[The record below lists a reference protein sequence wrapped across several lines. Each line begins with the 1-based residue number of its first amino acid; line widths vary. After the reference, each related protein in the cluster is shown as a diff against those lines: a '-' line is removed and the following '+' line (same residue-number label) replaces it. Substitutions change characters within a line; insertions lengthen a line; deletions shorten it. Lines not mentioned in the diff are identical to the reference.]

1 LIISSSLRGS
11 QDILAPGEPPD
22 DRHDPLTE
30 SNTPPLLRLADISK
44 SFGGARVLTDVT
56 FDVLEGEVHALVG
69 ENGAGK
75 STLMNIVSGVLQPD
89 AGRMDWAGAPV
100 TLRNPRAAQDL
111 GISFVHQELALV
123 PQLSIAEN
131 VFLGRHPSRPIGL
144 PIVRW
149 GDMRESAGAL
159 LTELGHEMDPRRLV
173 GELSIGEQQLVE
185 IARALACV
193 SRLIIMDE
201 PTAPL
206 SERETERLFEVIA
219 RLRGRGVSII
229 YITHRLKE
237 VYTGADRVTVL
248 RDGRRIATAPV
259 SEMPRDLLVRH
270 MVGRELSDEVAPPHD
285 SAEPVDMLRVE
296 GLTRGR
302 DFREISFRVRR
313 GEIVALAGLVGA
325 GRTEVLESL
334 FGIAPAGAG
343 SVHVAGRKVHARTPV
358 DAIRA
363 GIALVP
369 DDRKAKG
376 LMLGASVRVN
386 IVLARERQF
395 ILRRRREAGAAARMI
410 GELRVRT
417 HDAERPVG
425 ELSGGNQQK
434 VVLARWLLAD
444 ASVFLLDE
452 PTRGVDVGAKSEI
465 YALIRALAARGAA
478 VLFASS
484 ELEEV
489 LRLADRILVMHRGR
503 IAGEL
508 SRAEATEERI
518 MQLATGGEPDER
530 A

>member
-1 LIISSSLRGS
+1 
-11 QDILAPGEPPD
+11 
-22 DRHDPLTE
+22 LTE
-30 SNTPPLLRLADISK
+30 SNAPPLLRLQGISK
-44 SFGGARVLTDVT
+44 SFGGAPVLTDIR
-56 FDVLEGEVHALVG
+56 FEVLAGEVHALVG

-89 AGRMDWAGAPV
+89 SGRMEWAGSPV
-100 TLRNPRAAQDL
+100 VVQNPRAAQDL

-131 VFLGRHPSRPIGL
+131 VFLGRHPSRPFGL
-144 PIVRW
+144 PIVKW
-149 GDMRESAGAL
+149 GEMRERAREL
-159 LTELGHEMDPRRLV
+159 LAELGHDVDPRTPV
-173 GELSIGEQQLVE
+173 EELSIGEKQLVE

-206 SERETERLFEVIA
+206 SERETERLFEVIG

-248 RDGRRIATAPV
+248 RDGRLIATAPV
-259 SEMPRDLLVRH
+259 SEMPHDLLVRH
-270 MVGRELSDEVAPPHD
+270 MVGRELSEESAPPHG
-285 SAEPVDMLRVE
+285 SAQPVVMLQVE
-296 GLTRGR
+296 GLARGR
-302 DFREISFRVRR
+302 DFRDVSFEIRR

-325 GRTEVLESL
+325 GRTEVLESV
-334 FGIAPAGAG
+334 FGVSPAD
-343 SVHVAGRKVHARTPV
+343 SGRICVDGREVPVRTPA

-376 LMLGASVRVN
+376 LMLGASVRMN
-386 IVLARERQF
+386 MVLACERQF
-395 ILRRRREAGAAARMI
+395 VIHGRQEAEAAQRMI
-410 GELRVRT
+410 GELSVRT
-417 HDAERPVG
+417 RDAGTPAG

-434 VVLARWLLAD
+434 VVLAKWLLTEVN
-444 ASVFLLDE
+444 VFLLDE
-452 PTRGVDVGAKSEI
+452 PTRGIDVGAKAEI
-465 YALIRALAARGAA
+465 YALIRALARRGAA
-478 VLFASS
+478 ILFASS

-508 SRAEATEERI
+508 SRAQATDERI
-518 MQLATGGEPDER
+518 MQLATGGQ
-530 A
+530 AG

>member
-1 LIISSSLRGS
+1 
-11 QDILAPGEPPD
+11 
-22 DRHDPLTE
+22 
-30 SNTPPLLRLADISK
+30 
-44 SFGGARVLTDVT
+44 
-56 FDVLEGEVHALVG
+56 
-69 ENGAGK
+69 
-75 STLMNIVSGVLQPD
+75 
-89 AGRMDWAGAPV
+89 
-100 TLRNPRAAQDL
+100 
-111 GISFVHQELALV
+111 
-123 PQLSIAEN
+123 
-131 VFLGRHPSRPIGL
+131 
-144 PIVRW
+144 
-149 GDMRESAGAL
+149 
-159 LTELGHEMDPRRLV
+159 
-173 GELSIGEQQLVE
+173 
-185 IARALACV
+185 
-193 SRLIIMDE
+193 
-201 PTAPL
+201 
-206 SERETERLFEVIA
+206 
-219 RLRGRGVSII
+219 
-229 YITHRLKE
+229 
-237 VYTGADRVTVL
+237 
-248 RDGRRIATAPV
+248 
-259 SEMPRDLLVRH
+259 
-270 MVGRELSDEVAPPHD
+270 MVGRELSQE
-285 SAEPVDMLRVE
+285 SAEPHASAQPVVMLKVE
-296 GLTRGR
+296 GLARGH
-302 DFREISFRVRR
+302 SFRDIGFEIRR

-343 SVHVAGRKVHARTPV
+343 SVYVAGRKVHARTPV

-395 ILRRRREAGAAARMI
+395 VLRRRREAGAAARMI

-444 ASVFLLDE
+444 ASVFLMDE

>member
-1 LIISSSLRGS
+1 MTAQNR
-11 QDILAPGEPPD
+11 
-22 DRHDPLTE
+22 
-30 SNTPPLLRLADISK
+30 PPLLRLEGISK
-44 SFGGARVLTDVT
+44 SFGGAPVLTGVAWE
-56 FDVLEGEVHALVG
+56 VLTGEVHALVG

-75 STLMNIVSGVLQPD
+75 STLMNIVSGVLEPD
-89 AGRMDWAGAPV
+89 AGRMEWAGRPMAV
-100 TLRNPRAAQDL
+100 HTPRAAQDL

-131 VFLGRHPSRPIGL
+131 VFLGRHPSRRIGL
-144 PIVRW
+144 PVVKW
-149 GDMRESAGAL
+149 GELRERARAL
-159 LTELGHEMDPRRLV
+159 LAELGHDVDPRRLV
-173 GELSIGEQQLVE
+173 ERLSIGEQQLVE

-206 SERETERLFEVIA
+206 SERETERLFEVIG

-237 VYTGADRVTVL
+237 VYSGADRVTVL
-248 RDGRRIATAPV
+248 RDGRLIATAPV
-259 SEMPRDLLVRH
+259 SEMPQDLLVRH
-270 MVGRELSDEVAPPHD
+270 MVGRELSEETAAPHESAQREV
-285 SAEPVDMLRVE
+285 MLRVD
-296 GLTRGR
+296 GLARGR
-302 DFREISFRVRR
+302 DFRDIGFAVRR

-334 FGIAPAGAG
+334 FGVSPADHGRIQ
-343 SVHVAGRKVHARTPV
+343 VAGREVEIRTPA

-363 GIALVP
+363 GMALVP

-376 LMLGASVRVN
+376 LMLGASVRMN
-386 IVLARERQF
+386 MVLACERRF
-395 ILRRRREAGAAARMI
+395 VIRRRREAESAARMI

-417 HDAERPVG
+417 RGAERPVS

-434 VVLARWLLAD
+434 VVLAKWLLAD
-444 ASVFLLDE
+444 AGVFLLDE

-465 YALIRALAARGAA
+465 YALIRALARRGAA
-478 VLFASS
+478 ILFASS
-484 ELEEV
+484 EMEEV

-508 SRAEATEERI
+508 SRAQASDERI
-518 MQLATGGEPDER
+518 MQLATGGE
-530 A
+530 AA

>member
-1 LIISSSLRGS
+1 
-11 QDILAPGEPPD
+11 
-22 DRHDPLTE
+22 LTA
-30 SNTPPLLRLADISK
+30 SNRPPLLRLQNISK
-44 SFGGARVLTDVT
+44 SFGGARVLTDID
-56 FDVLEGEVHALVG
+56 FEVLAGEVHALVG

-89 AGRMDWAGAPV
+89 AGRMEWAGSPV
-100 TLRNPRAAQDL
+100 VVQNPRAAQDL

-131 VFLGRHPSRPIGL
+131 VFLGRHLSRRF
-144 PIVRW
+144 VVKWRE
-149 GDMRESAGAL
+149 MRERARGL
-159 LTELGHEMDPRRLV
+159 LAELGHDVDPRTLV
-173 GELSIGEQQLVE
+173 EELSIGEKQLVE

-193 SRLIIMDE
+193 SRLIVMDE

-248 RDGRRIATAPV
+248 RDGRLIATAPV
-259 SEMPRDLLVRH
+259 SQMPHDVLVRH
-270 MVGRELSDEVAPPHD
+270 MVGRELSEE
-285 SAEPVDMLRVE
+285 SAEPHGFAQPVVMLQVE
-296 GLTRGR
+296 GLARAH
-302 DFREISFRVRR
+302 DFRDISFEIRR

-325 GRTEVLESL
+325 GRTEVLESV
-334 FGIAPAGAG
+334 FGVSPAD
-343 SVHVAGRKVHARTPV
+343 AGRIYMDGREVSIRTPA

-376 LMLGASVRVN
+376 LMLGAAVRVN
-386 IVLARERQF
+386 MVLASERQF
-395 ILRRRREAGAAARMI
+395 VIDGRREAEAAARMI
-410 GELRVRT
+410 GELCVRT
-417 HDAERPVG
+417 RDAETPAG

-434 VVLARWLLAD
+434 VVLAKWLLAD
-444 ASVFLLDE
+444 VNVFLLDE
-452 PTRGVDVGAKSEI
+452 PTRGIDVGAKAEI
-465 YALIRALAARGAA
+465 YALIRALARRGAA
-478 VLFASS
+478 ILFASS

-503 IAGEL
+503 ISGEL
-508 SRAEATEERI
+508 SRAQASDERI
-518 MQLATGGEPDER
+518 MQLATGGKSE
-530 A
+530 

>member
-1 LIISSSLRGS
+1 MT
-11 QDILAPGEPPD
+11 AA
-22 DRHDPLTE
+22 
-30 SNTPPLLRLADISK
+30 NAPPLLRLEGISK
-44 SFGGARVLTDVT
+44 RFGGAPVLSGVA
-56 FDVLEGEVHALVG
+56 FEVAAGEVHALVG

-89 AGRMDWAGAPV
+89 AGRMEWAGAPMEV
-100 TLRNPRAAQDL
+100 PNPRAAQDL

-123 PQLSIAEN
+123 PQLSIGEN
-131 VFLGRHPSRPIGL
+131 VFLGRHPSRRIGL
-144 PIVRW
+144 PLVKWAELQERA
-149 GDMRESAGAL
+149 RAL
-159 LTELGHEMDPRRLV
+159 LAQLGHDLDPRTLV
-173 GELSIGEQQLVE
+173 EELSIGEQQLVE

-206 SERETERLFEVIA
+206 SDRETDRLLETIA

-237 VYTGADRVTVL
+237 VYAAADRVTVL
-248 RDGRRIATAPV
+248 RDGRRVADAPV
-259 SEMPRDLLVRH
+259 SEMPHDLLVRH
-270 MVGRELSDEVAPPHD
+270 MVGRELSQDAPAAHD
-285 SAEPVDMLRVE
+285 SARAEIMLRVE

-302 DFREISFRVRR
+302 DFRDVGIEVRG

-334 FGIAPAGAG
+334 FGVSPADSGRIC
-343 SVHVAGRKVHARTPV
+343 VAGREVRIRTPA

-363 GIALVP
+363 GMALVP

-376 LMLGASVRVN
+376 LILGASVRTN
-386 IVLARERQF
+386 MALASERGF
-395 ILRRRREAGAAARMI
+395 VIRRSREAEAAARLI

-417 HDAERPVG
+417 RGSERPVN

-444 ASVFLLDE
+444 AAVFLLDE

-465 YALIRALAARGAA
+465 YALIRALARRGAA
-478 VLFASS
+478 ILFASA

-508 SRAEATEERI
+508 PRADASDERI
-518 MQLATGGEPDER
+518 MQLATGGGADGI
-530 A
+530 

>member
-1 LIISSSLRGS
+1 MR
-11 QDILAPGEPPD
+11 P
-22 DRHDPLTE
+22 E
-30 SNTPPLLRLADISK
+30 SNAPPLLRLQGISK
-44 SFGGARVLTDVT
+44 SFGGAPVLTDIS
-56 FDVLEGEVHALVG
+56 FEVLAGEVHALVG

-89 AGRMDWAGAPV
+89 SGRMEWAGRPV
-100 TLRNPRAAQDL
+100 VLHNPRAAQDL

-131 VFLGRHPSRPIGL
+131 VFLGRHPSRRLGL
-144 PIVRW
+144 VKW
-149 GDMRESAGAL
+149 DEMRERAREL
-159 LTELGHEMDPRRLV
+159 LAELGHDVDPRTPV
-173 GELSIGEQQLVE
+173 EELSIGEKQLVE

-206 SERETERLFEVIA
+206 SERETERLFGVIG
-219 RLRGRGVSII
+219 RLRNRGVSII

-248 RDGRRIATAPV
+248 RDGRLIATAPV
-259 SEMPRDLLVRH
+259 SEMPHDLLVRH
-270 MVGRELSDEVAPPHD
+270 MVGRELSEE
-285 SAEPVDMLRVE
+285 SAEPHGSAQPVVMLKVD
-296 GLTRGR
+296 GLARGH
-302 DFREISFRVRR
+302 SFRDIGFEIRR

-325 GRTEVLESL
+325 GRTEVLESV
-334 FGIAPAGAG
+334 FGVSPAD
-343 SVHVAGRKVHARTPV
+343 AGRIYVDGREVPVRTPA

-386 IVLARERQF
+386 MVLASERQF
-395 ILRRRREAGAAARMI
+395 VIRGRQEAEAAQRMI
-410 GELRVRT
+410 GELSVRT
-417 HDAERPVG
+417 RDAGTPVV

-434 VVLARWLLAD
+434 VVLAKWLLTD
-444 ASVFLLDE
+444 VKVFLLDE
-452 PTRGVDVGAKSEI
+452 PTRGIDVGAKAEI
-465 YALIRALAARGAA
+465 YALIRALARRGAA
-478 VLFASS
+478 ILFASS

-508 SRAEATEERI
+508 SRAQASDERI
-518 MQLATGGEPDER
+518 MQLATGGEAE
-530 A
+530 

>member
-1 LIISSSLRGS
+1 
-11 QDILAPGEPPD
+11 
-22 DRHDPLTE
+22 LTE
-30 SNTPPLLRLADISK
+30 PNTPPLLRLEGISK
-44 SFGGARVLTDVT
+44 SFGRAPVLTDVS

-75 STLMNIVSGVLQPD
+75 STLMNIVSGVVQPD
-89 AGRMDWAGAPV
+89 AGRMEWAGASV
-100 TLRNPRAAQDL
+100 TVRNPRAAQDL

-131 VFLGRHPSRPIGL
+131 VFLGRHPSRRIGL
-144 PIVRW
+144 PVVRW
-149 GDMRESAGAL
+149 GDMRESAAAL
-159 LTELGHEMDPRRLV
+159 LAELGHEMDPRRPV

-185 IARALACV
+185 IARALSCV

-219 RLRGRGVSII
+219 RLRARDVSVI

-259 SEMPRDLLVRH
+259 SEIPRDLLVRH
-270 MVGRELSDEVAPPHD
+270 MVGRELSDEAASPRDP
-285 SAEPVDMLRVE
+285 SEPVDVLRVDS
-296 GLTRGR
+296 LTRGR
-302 DFREISFRVRR
+302 DFRDISFQVRR

-334 FGIAPAGAG
+334 FGISPAGAG
-343 SVHVAGRKVHARTPV
+343 SIYVAGRKVQVRTPA
-358 DAIRA
+358 DAICA

-386 IVLARERQF
+386 IVLASERQF
-395 ILRRRREAGAAARMI
+395 AIRRRREDEAAARMI
-410 GELRVRT
+410 DELRVRT
-417 HDAERPVG
+417 HNVEGPVN

-434 VVLARWLLAD
+434 VVLARWLLTD

-452 PTRGVDVGAKSEI
+452 PTRGIDVGAKSEI
-465 YALIRALAARGAA
+465 YALIRALAGRGTA

-484 ELEEV
+484 ELDEV

-508 SRAEATEERI
+508 SRAEATDERI
-518 MQLATGGEPDER
+518 MQLATGGEADER
-530 A
+530 G

>member
-1 LIISSSLRGS
+1 MR
-11 QDILAPGEPPD
+11 P
-22 DRHDPLTE
+22 E
-30 SNTPPLLRLADISK
+30 SNAPPLLRLEGISK
-44 SFGGARVLTDVT
+44 SFGGAAVLTDIS
-56 FDVLEGEVHALVG
+56 FEVLAGEVHALVG

-89 AGRMDWAGAPV
+89 SGRMEWAGSPV
-100 TLRNPRAAQDL
+100 VLQNPRAAQDL

-131 VFLGRHPSRPIGL
+131 VFLGRHPSRRLG
-144 PIVRW
+144 IVKWDEMHERA
-149 GDMRESAGAL
+149 REL
-159 LTELGHEMDPRRLV
+159 LAELGHDVDPRTLV
-173 GELSIGEQQLVE
+173 EDLSIGEKQLVE

-206 SERETERLFEVIA
+206 SERETERLFEVIG

-248 RDGRRIATAPV
+248 RDGRLIATAPV
-259 SEMPRDLLVRH
+259 SEMPHDLLVRH
-270 MVGRELSDEVAPPHD
+270 MVGRELSEE
-285 SAEPVDMLRVE
+285 SAEPHGSAQPVVMLKVD
-296 GLTRGR
+296 GLARGH
-302 DFREISFRVRR
+302 SFRDIGFEIRR

-325 GRTEVLESL
+325 GRTEVLESV
-334 FGIAPAGAG
+334 FGVSPAD
-343 SVHVAGRKVHARTPV
+343 AGRIYVDGREVPVRTPA

-386 IVLARERQF
+386 MVLASERQF
-395 ILRRRREAGAAARMI
+395 VIRGRQEAAAAQRMI
-410 GELRVRT
+410 GELSVRT
-417 HDAERPVG
+417 RDAGTPVA

-434 VVLARWLLAD
+434 VVLAKWLLTD
-444 ASVFLLDE
+444 VKVFLLDE
-452 PTRGVDVGAKSEI
+452 PTRGIDVGAKAEI
-465 YALIRALAARGAA
+465 YALIRALARRGAA
-478 VLFASS
+478 ILFASS

-508 SRAEATEERI
+508 SRAQASDERI
-518 MQLATGGEPDER
+518 MKLATGGDAE
-530 A
+530 

>member
-1 LIISSSLRGS
+1 
-11 QDILAPGEPPD
+11 
-22 DRHDPLTE
+22 
-30 SNTPPLLRLADISK
+30 
-44 SFGGARVLTDVT
+44 VLTGID
-56 FDVLEGEVHALVG
+56 FDVQAGEVHALVG

-89 AGRMDWAGAPV
+89 AGRMEWAGTPV
-100 TLRNPRAAQDL
+100 VVNNPRAAQDL

-131 VFLGRHPSRPIGL
+131 VFLGRHPSRRIGL
-144 PIVRW
+144 PVVKW
-149 GDMRESAGAL
+149 GELRERARAL
-159 LTELGHEMDPRRLV
+159 LAELGHDVDPRTLV
-173 GELSIGEQQLVE
+173 EELSIGEQQLVE

-206 SERETERLFEVIA
+206 SERETERLFEVIG
-219 RLRGRGVSII
+219 RLRSRAVSVI

-259 SEMPRDLLVRH
+259 SEMPHDLLVRH
-270 MVGRELSDEVAPPHD
+270 MVGRELSEEVAAPHD
-285 SAEPVDMLRVE
+285 SAQPDEMLRVD
-296 GLTRGR
+296 GLARGS
-302 DFREISFRVRR
+302 DFRDISFRVRR

-334 FGIAPAGAG
+334 FGVSPAEAG
-343 SVHVAGRKVHARTPV
+343 RIHVAGRERHIRTPA
-358 DAIRA
+358 DAIRS
-363 GIALVP
+363 GLALVP

-376 LMLGASVRVN
+376 LMLGASVRTN
-386 IVLARERQF
+386 MVLASERQF
-395 ILRRRREAGAAARMI
+395 VIHGRREADAAARMI

-417 HDAERPVG
+417 RDAERPVG

-434 VVLARWLLAD
+434 VVLAKWLLAD

-465 YALIRALAARGAA
+465 YALIRALARRGAA
-478 VLFASS
+478 ILFASS
-484 ELEEV
+484 ELDEV

-508 SRAEATEERI
+508 SRAEAGDERI
-518 MQLATGGEPDER
+518 MHLATGGEADAR